1 MSKIYI
7 KTQLIPLIFMILI
20 LGCKKDLN
28 YTPESYLSP
37 EQVYSDEAGSVG
49 GVTGIYRNLQ
59 RIKRS
64 ELSLIGNIGTDE
76 GKTSAFVP
84 GWGGYWLQLSAL
96 SSYDNIQLSPQSD
109 PVYYYW
115 EGLYNLVANANNA
128 IRYLKKGTIN
138 ENLKNRLLG
147 ESMFLR
153 SVGYFYLVQL
163 FGAVPMPTDVVNA
176 DYDSYGYPKS
186 SADDIY
192 KLIVSDLSFAAEN
205 LNNKSATEK
214 GRASKQA
221 AQALLGKVYLTLKD
235 YAKAKATLEPL
246 MNTPETRLLDNFGDL
261 FKEENENNIESLLEI
276 QFSTETGYTQNVS
289 EILGS
294 WNISSNQP
302 GGGGQVAVPTPYAY
316 NLYSDDDSYRKNA
329 TLRSV
334 YYDGNGNPGYNDWW
348 RDVGKPH
355 IKKYEQKAGQASN
368 SSSRNLYY
376 LRYADVILM
385 YAEALNELN
394 QTSEAVTFFNKI
406 RTRAKIAP
414 LSASTKAQF
423 QDSLVVERAKELM
436 FEGWRWFDLKRWGL
450 LISRAKAYN
459 PDAPNIQEPKHLL
472 YPIPYR
478 EFSVNTNL
486 KSTDQNPGY

>member
-1 MSKIYI
+1 MSNINI
-7 KTQLIPLIFMILI
+7 KKQLIPFIFMILV

-28 YTPESYLSP
+28 YAPESYLSP

-59 RIKRS
+59 RLKRS

-115 EGLYNLVANANNA
+115 KGVYNLIANANNA

-153 SVGYFYLVQL
+153 AVGYYYLVQL
-163 FGAVPMPTDVVNA
+163 FGSVPMPTDVVNA

-186 SADDIY
+186 SVDDIY

-276 QFSTETGYTQNVS
+276 QYSTESGYTQNVS

-394 QTSEAVTFFNKI
+394 QTSEAVTYFNKI
-406 RTRAKIAP
+406 RARAKAAP
-414 LSASTKAQF
+414 LSVSTKADF
-423 QDSLVVERAKELM
+423 KDSLVVERAKELM

-459 PDAPNIQEPKHLL
+459 PDASNIQEPKHLL